1 MKDDYGSLRRRT
13 RDAGWQ
19 WLMIGLMLGL
29 GFALVICV
37 GGYALGAIAFPP
49 LEGDTATPSVRIVPN
64 ETEVAQ
70 QTTTQQTE
78 TSAAQV
84 PGGAEVAPLVTL
96 ESGDTPAAEGT
107 MTPGDTFVPFTPTPS
122 LLPTGAAAGQESPAA
137 AETESAAEP
146 MPPAGEGGAEA
157 TPAEVAAAAENTPA
171 VGSPPDEPEVAA
183 VGLPQAPAVPPE
195 LDAIKTEMVE
205 VTGGTFMMGTT
216 LEEATQAMDECQ
228 LYGKTCEDLSWVSD
242 STPPHQTTVDT
253 FSMEVYEVT
262 VTQFVTFLNW
272 MGPNSH
278 KTQCQG
284 QPCAQTTEEQENSLI
299 QFDGTT
305 YSVRNPGFYSQHPAT
320 YVTWWGAAEYC
331 TALNRRLPTEAE
343 WERAARGSQN
353 RVYPW
358 GFEFDTQRAMT
369 SIVEQA
375 GTVPVTSYPSG
386 ISPYGVF
393 NMAGNVSE
401 WVYDWYQPDYYTQQL
416 NAPDPNPKGPI
427 AGTEKVHR
435 GGSWDT
441 IPLFLR
447 SVHRMSQPPGNPTA
461 AIGFRCVA
469 DSGPA
474 LPIAP
479 SAPTSSGGAG
489 TTGGAPTLPPAPT
502 QAPLPTSTPAPS
514 GPTPTLAPG

>member
-1 MKDDYGSLRRRT
+1 TPPG
-13 RDAGWQ
+13 DA
-19 WLMIGLMLGL
+19 
-29 GFALVICV
+29 
-37 GGYALGAIAFPP
+37 
-49 LEGDTATPSVRIVPN
+49 E
-64 ETEVAQ
+64 
-70 QTTTQQTE
+70 
-78 TSAAQV
+78 
-84 PGGAEVAPLVTL
+84 
-96 ESGDTPAAEGT
+96 PAA
-107 MTPGDTFVPFTPTPS
+107 
-122 LLPTGAAAGQESPAA
+122 L
-137 AETESAAEP
+137 
-146 MPPAGEGGAEA
+146 
-157 TPAEVAAAAENTPA
+157 
-171 VGSPPDEPEVAA
+171 
-183 VGLPQAPAVPPE
+183 GLPQPPAIPPE
-195 LDAIKTEMVE
+195 LDAIKTELAE

-253 FSMEVYEVT
+253 FAIEVYEVS

-284 QPCAQTTEEQENSLI
+284 QPCAQTTQEQENSLI
-299 QFDGTT
+299 LFDGIT

-320 YVTWWGAAEYC
+320 YVTWWGAVEYC
-331 TALNRRLPTEAE
+331 TTLNRRLPTEAE

-353 RVYPW
+353 RIYPW
-358 GFEFDTQRAMT
+358 GFEFDIQRAMT
-369 SIVEQA
+369 SIVDQA

-386 ISPYGVF
+386 VSPYGAF

-469 DSGPA
+469 DVTPS
-474 LPIAP
+474 LPVTPLA
-479 SAPTSSGGAG
+479 AGGAAATG
-489 TTGGAPTLPPAPT
+489 AGAGGAPTLPPAPT
-502 QAPLPTSTPAPS
+502 QPPLPISTPAPS

>member
-19 WLMIGLMLGL
+19 WLMIGLTLGL

-37 GGYALGAIAFPP
+37 GGYALGGIAFPL
-49 LEGDTATPSVRIVPN
+49 LEGDTATSSVRIVPN
-64 ETEVAQ
+64 ETEIAQ
-70 QTTTQQTE
+70 QAATQQSE
-78 TSAAQV
+78 TSVAQV
-84 PGGAEVAPLVTL
+84 PGGAEVAPIVTL
-96 ESGDTPAAEGT
+96 PAGDTPAAVE
-107 MTPGDTFVPFTPTPS
+107 MTPADTFMPSTPDPT
-122 LLPTGAAAGQESPAA
+122 LLPMGAVTEQETPAA

-146 MPPAGEGGAEA
+146 VAAIGEGDAEA
-157 TPAEVAAAAENTPA
+157 TPAEVVTETESTPA
-171 VGSPPDEPEVAA
+171 LGSPPEEPEAA
-183 VGLPQAPAVPPE
+183 ALGLPQAPAVPPE

-272 MGPNSH
+272 KGPNSH

-284 QPCAQTTEEQENSLI
+284 QPCAQTDEEQENSLI
-299 QFDGTT
+299 LFDGTT

-320 YVTWWGAAEYC
+320 YVTWWGAVEYC
-331 TALNRRLPTEAE
+331 AALNRRLPTEAE

-353 RVYPW
+353 RTYPW
-358 GFEFDTQRAMT
+358 GFEFDIQRAMT
-369 SIVEQA
+369 SIQEQA
-375 GTVPVTSYPSG
+375 GTVSVTSYPSG

-401 WVYDWYQPDYYTQQL
+401 WVSDWYQPDYYTQQL

-447 SVHRMSQPPGNPTA
+447 SVHRMSRPPGNPTA

-469 DSGPA
+469 DVGPA
-474 LPIAP
+474 LPVAP
-479 SAPTSSGGAG
+479 STPATSGDTGA
-489 TTGGAPTLPPAPT
+489 GGAPTLPPAPT
-502 QAPLPTSTPAPS
+502 QAPLPTSTLAPS

>member
-29 GFALVICV
+29 GFALVVCV
-37 GGYALGAIAFPP
+37 GGYALGAISFPP
-49 LEGDTATPSVRIVPN
+49 LEGSTSTPSVRIVPN

-70 QTTTQQTE
+70 QTTMQQTE
-78 TSAAQV
+78 TSVAQA
-84 PGGAEVAPLVTL
+84 PGGAEVAPVVSL
-96 ESGDTPAAEGT
+96 EPGETPAADVT
-107 MTPGDTFVPFTPTPS
+107 LTPADTFAPFTPTPT
-122 LLPTGAAAGQESPAA
+122 LLPAGAAAGEETPPVAESSPEPSPVGGEDGTEAA
-137 AETESAAEP
+137 
-146 MPPAGEGGAEA
+146 PAG
-157 TPAEVAAAAENTPA
+157 VAALPEDTP
-171 VGSPPDEPEVAA
+171 VLGTPPDEEEPEAL
-183 VGLPQAPAVPPE
+183 GLPQAPAIPPE

-228 LYGKTCEDLSWVSD
+228 LYGKTCEDLNWVSD

-253 FSMEVYEVT
+253 FAIEVYEVT

-284 QPCAQTTEEQENSLI
+284 QPCAQTTDEQENSLI
-299 QFDGTT
+299 LFDGTT
-305 YSVRNPGFYSQHPAT
+305 YSVRNPGFYSQHPVT
-320 YVTWWGAAEYC
+320 YVTWWGAVEYC
-331 TALNRRLPTEAE
+331 NALNRRLPTEAE

-353 RVYPW
+353 RIYPW
-358 GFEFDTQRAMT
+358 GFEFDPQRAMT
-369 SIVEQA
+369 SILEQA

-386 ISPYGVF
+386 VSPYGAF

-416 NAPDPNPKGPI
+416 NAPDPNPQGPI
-427 AGTEKVHR
+427 AGTEKVLR

-447 SVHRMSQPPGNPTA
+447 SVHRMSQPPGSPTA
-461 AIGFRCVA
+461 AIGFRCAA
-469 DSGPA
+469 DVGLS
-474 LPIAP
+474 LPVAP
-479 SAPTSSGGAG
+479 STTGGAATSG
-489 TTGGAPTLPPAPT
+489 AGETGGAPTLPPAPT
-502 QAPLPTSTPAPS
+502 QPPLPTSTPA